1 MARLRELT
9 ELEGG
14 VLGLIKERRSCTPY
28 AIRRVFLKSPTPH
41 WSGSAGAIY
50 PLIRRLSRMGLIRP
64 VRAARDKR
72 GRTLYALTATG
83 ERAFA
88 QWLGPPF
95 SRLTIGV
102 PPDPMRTRINLLR
115 LLAPSERR
123 AFLAE
128 ATTGF
133 QAHLAE
139 LTSALTG
146 EADPFERLALRGAQL
161 AMQARATWV
170 GELVEALSS
179 SGAATL

>member
-14 VLGLIKERRSCTPY
+14 VLGLIKERGSCTPY
-28 AIRRVFLKSPTPH
+28 AVRRIFLKSPTPH

-50 PLIRRLSRMGLIRP
+50 PLIRRLSRMGLIRA

-72 GRTLYALTATG
+72 GRTLYALTAAG
-83 ERAFA
+83 ERAFSR
-88 QWLGPPF
+88 WLGPPF

-115 LLAPSERR
+115 SLAPSERR

-128 ATTGF
+128 VTKGF
-133 QAHLAE
+133 QSHLAE
-139 LTSALTG
+139 ITSALAR
-146 EADPFERLALRGAQL
+146 EADAFERLALRGSQL
-161 AMQARATWV
+161 AMQARMAWV
-170 GELVEALSS
+170 GELAKALTS
-179 SGAATL
+179 SGAPTF